1 MSDVQFTGTQRP
13 ITALQLRELC
23 VKRNAPALL
32 RIAVQYAT
40 ILATGWLIYL
50 ATTAQAWLWL
60 LPLIVAQA
68 YFIGFQFMA
77 VHETAHKTAFRTR
90 WINAV
95 VGQTSGLLIMLPYE
109 YYTLFHWDHHRYTQ
123 DEARDPELLFKAVPR
138 GWLARAF
145 TFTGITQVLKRF
157 QLMARHAITGKVTA
171 PWIPEPKRGL
181 VVTEARLYLLAYAVL
196 LAGTLLLQTAVLL
209 WAWLLPLFVGQLML
223 RPYLLS
229 EHTGCATTASAFE
242 NTRTTYTNA
251 AMHWFAWNMPY
262 HAEHHAYPSVP
273 FHALP
278 KLNALIDRHILHKG
292 NGYRRVVREVW
303 DHLRDR
309 AAAQAAAQ
317 AAVQSGS
324 NTESTSARA

>member
-13 ITALQLRELC
+13 ITPLQLRALC
-23 VKRNAPALL
+23 AKSNAPALL
-32 RIAVQYAT
+32 RITVQYAT
-40 ILATGWLIYL
+40 ILGTGWLIHL
-50 ATTAQAWLWL
+50 AAAREAWWWL
-60 LPLIVAQA
+60 VPLVIAQA

-95 VGQTSGLLIMLPYE
+95 VGQTSGALIMLPYE

-123 DEARDPELLFKAVPR
+123 DEARDPELLFKTVPR
-138 GWLARAF
+138 NWLALAF

-157 QLMARHAITGKVTA
+157 LLMARHAITGRVTA
-171 PWIPEPKRGL
+171 PWIPEARRGL
-181 VVTEARLYLLAYAVL
+181 IVLEARLYLLVYATL
-196 LAGTLLLQTAVLL
+196 LASSLALQTAALL
-209 WAWLLPLFVGQLML
+209 WAWLLPLFIGQLML

-229 EHTGCATTASAFE
+229 EHTGCATTPSAFE

-278 KLNALIDRHILHKG
+278 KLNALIDSHILHKG
-292 NGYRRVVREVW
+292 QGYLNVYREVW
-303 DHLRDR
+303 GHLRSR
-309 AAAQAAAQ
+309 AG
-317 AAVQSGS
+317 QSGS
-324 NTESTSARA
+324 STESTSARA